1 MYSDLAIDVDVDV
14 KLAEYDVALANCS
27 LLR

>member
-1 MYSDLAIDVDVDV
+1 MCSDLAVDIDVDV
-14 KLAEYDVALANCS
+14 KLAEYDVALANGS

>member
-1 MYSDLAIDVDVDV
+1 MCSDLAVDVDVDI